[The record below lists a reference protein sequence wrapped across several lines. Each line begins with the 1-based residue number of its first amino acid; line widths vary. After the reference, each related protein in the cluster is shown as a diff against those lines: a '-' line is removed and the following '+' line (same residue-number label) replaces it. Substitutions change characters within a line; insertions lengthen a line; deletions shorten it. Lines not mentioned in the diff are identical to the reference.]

1 MDLSL
6 NKYDNMCIKVYDP
19 SNQKLIAVYTTFQ
32 KTANK
37 LGLTYKIVH
46 VKATSKKRVYAPLLD
61 LEVAIR
67 ISVKKE
73 GDDKLISQTQLKGI
87 L

>member
-1 MDLSL
+1 MNLSIAK
-6 NKYDNMCIKVYDP
+6 NDNTCIKVYDP
-19 SNQKLIAVYTTFQ
+19 AHQKLIAVYDNFQ
-32 KTANK
+32 KASNR
-37 LGLTYKIVH
+37 LGLTYKVAH
-46 VKATSKKRVYAPLLD
+46 MKATTKKRVYSPLLK

-73 GDDKLISQTQLKGI
+73 EDDKLISQTQLKGM